1 MNTTATDSYPIKT
14 TGVCVNI
21 SIMLLISVV
30 TSIIPLLLNSN
41 TAIFYTSQPLYIT
54 IIILFFVLMYYK
66 FWGLMVGA
74 GTFII
79 CGTMLDLPNKILLIN
94 STINIIQLLLLL
106 IAYLFASKIRAKH
119 KHPATFS
126 LSIYNFFLFISFILY
141 IIYNIWAKNT
151 TNTVLYAFA
160 GIICC
165 ATLIKSLVEKD
176 IDRLYFTILIATL
189 PSLIASISSAIWS
202 GVPNDLMFDYIITWT
217 LSNYILLQTCGY
229 LAYKYCAPKRSFTFS
244 NLSELYIQSSSI
256 LYYIATIIWNL
267 FILYMMYLK
276 VLPSSQSI
284 YFFPWALG
292 NIFLISNLYFS
303 RYNDT
308 EKIKKDE
315 LFKWHEG
322 RVITVEKNTSGII
335 AIISFLLPLSVQLMG
350 KQIPTVLVVIFIANI
365 FCACLSVGLIWTPQ
379 HKIKFISTLKTI
391 KTIFYLYSIAL
402 LLLSVMMIMFY
413 GIQ

>member
-1 MNTTATDSYPIKT
+1 
-14 TGVCVNI
+14 
-21 SIMLLISVV
+21 
-30 TSIIPLLLNSN
+30 
-41 TAIFYTSQPLYIT
+41 
-54 IIILFFVLMYYK
+54 
-66 FWGLMVGA
+66 
-74 GTFII
+74 
-79 CGTMLDLPNKILLIN
+79 
-94 STINIIQLLLLL
+94 
-106 IAYLFASKIRAKH
+106 
-119 KHPATFS
+119 
-126 LSIYNFFLFISFILY
+126 
-141 IIYNIWAKNT
+141 
-151 TNTVLYAFA
+151 
-160 GIICC
+160 
-165 ATLIKSLVEKD
+165 
-176 IDRLYFTILIATL
+176 
-189 PSLIASISSAIWS
+189 
-202 GVPNDLMFDYIITWT
+202 
-217 LSNYILLQTCGY
+217 
-229 LAYKYCAPKRSFTFS
+229 
-244 NLSELYIQSSSI
+244 
-256 LYYIATIIWNL
+256 
-267 FILYMMYLK
+267 MMYLK